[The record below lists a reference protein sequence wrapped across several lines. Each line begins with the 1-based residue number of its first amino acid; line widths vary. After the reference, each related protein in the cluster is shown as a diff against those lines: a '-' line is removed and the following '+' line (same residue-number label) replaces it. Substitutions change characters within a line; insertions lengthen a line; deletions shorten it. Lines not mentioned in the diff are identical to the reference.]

1 MGRGKCR
8 DMKFGFG
15 GKSGCDFFFFLH
27 AFLMLFFFPE
37 ILSVEGLSIGTVSM
51 AQNS

>member
-15 GKSGCDFFFFLH
+15 GKSGCDFFFLACFSYVV
-27 AFLMLFFFPE
+27 FFPE
-37 ILSVEGLSIGTVSM
+37 ILSVEGLSIETVSM

>member
-15 GKSGCDFFFFLH
+15 GKSGCDFFFSCMLFLC
-27 AFLMLFFFPE
+27 FFFFPE
-37 ILSVEGLSIGTVSM
+37 IPSVEGLSIGTVSM